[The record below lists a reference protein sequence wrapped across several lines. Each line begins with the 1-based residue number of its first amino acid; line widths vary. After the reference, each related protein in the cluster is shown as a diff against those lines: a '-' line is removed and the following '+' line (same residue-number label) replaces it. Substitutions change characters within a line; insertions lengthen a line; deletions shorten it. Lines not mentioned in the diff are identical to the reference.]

1 MFFLNR
7 KDAGIQLAEKLREYE
22 KNPIVIVLGLAR
34 GGVVVGAEVARALD
48 APLDVFVVRKLGF
61 PGHEELAIGAIAS
74 GGATVLD
81 SEIIQGYGIPDE
93 VVDAIQESE
102 RRELERREQAYRGN
116 EPPADVIGRIVILVD
131 DGIATGSSMRA
142 AIAALRPRHPA
153 KIIVAVPVAPA
164 STVRSIEREVNEVV
178 CLSTPKDFLAV
189 GEWYKDFQP
198 VSDRDVRR
206 LLEAADLRVSVH
218 AT

>member
-1 MFFLNR
+1 MTFRDR
-7 KDAGIQLAEKLREYE
+7 KEAGTKLAEKLVQYA
-22 KNPIVIVLGLAR
+22 KNPIVLVLGLAR
-34 GGVVVGAEVARALD
+34 GGVAVAAEVARILD
-48 APLDVFVVRKLGF
+48 VPLDVFVVRKLGF

-81 SEIIQGYGIPDE
+81 TEIIQGYGIPDE
-93 VVDAIQESE
+93 EVDAIQESE
-102 RRELERREQAYRGN
+102 RRELERREHAYRDD

-153 KIIVAVPVAPA
+153 KIVVAIPVAPA
-164 STVRSIEREVNEVV
+164 STVHHIEREVDEVV
-178 CLSTPKDFLAV
+178 CLSKPKDFLAV
-189 GEWYKDFQP
+189 GEWYEDFQP

-206 LLEAADLRVSVH
+206 LLEAADLRLSVH

>member
-1 MFFLNR
+1 MLFLNR
-7 KDAGIQLAEKLREYE
+7 KDAGIKLAEKLSQYAG
-22 KNPIVIVLGLAR
+22 NPIVLVLGLAR
-34 GGVVVGAEVARALD
+34 GGVSVAAEVARALD

-74 GGATVLD
+74 GGASVLD

-102 RRELERREQAYRGN
+102 RRELDRREHAYRGN
-116 EPPADVIGRIVILVD
+116 EPPADVIGRIVFLVD

-153 KIIVAVPVAPA
+153 KIVVAVPVAPA
-164 STVRSIEREVNEVV
+164 STVHQIEREADEVV
-178 CLSTPKDFLAV
+178 CVSVPKHFLAV
-189 GEWYKDFQP
+189 GEWYEDFQP
-198 VSDRDVRR
+198 VTDREVRR
-206 LLEAADLRVSVH
+206 LLEAADLRTSVQ

>member
-1 MFFLNR
+1 MLFLNR
-7 KDAGIQLAEKLREYE
+7 KDAGIKLAEKLSLYSR
-22 KNPIVIVLGLAR
+22 NPIVLVLGLAR
-34 GGVVVGAEVARALD
+34 GGVSVAAEVARALD

-74 GGATVLD
+74 GGACVLD
-81 SEIIQGYGIPDE
+81 TEIIQGYGIPDE
-93 VVDAIQESE
+93 VVEAIEESE
-102 RRELERREQAYRGN
+102 RRELERREYAYRGH

-153 KIIVAVPVAPA
+153 KIVVAVPVAPA
-164 STVRSIEREVNEVV
+164 STVHQIEREADEVICV
-178 CLSTPKDFLAV
+178 SSPSHFLAV
-189 GEWYKDFQP
+189 GEWYEDFQP

-206 LLEAADLRVSVH
+206 LLEAADLRTSVQ

>member
-1 MFFLNR
+1 MVFHNR
-7 KDAGIQLAEKLREYE
+7 KEAGIKLAEKLIRYAN
-22 KNPIVIVLGLAR
+22 NPIVIVLGLAR
-34 GGVVVGAEVARALD
+34 GGVAVAAEVARALD

-81 SEIIQGYGIPDE
+81 SNIIQEYGIPDE
-93 VVDAIQESE
+93 ALDAIQESE
-102 RRELERREQAYRGN
+102 SRELDRREHAYRGN

-131 DGIATGSSMRA
+131 DGMATGSSMSA
-142 AIAALRPRHPA
+142 AIAALWPRHPA
-153 KIIVAVPVAPA
+153 KIVVAVPVAPA
-164 STVRSIEREVNEVV
+164 STVRSIEREVSEVHS
-178 CLSTPKDFLAV
+178 LSKPKDFTAV
-189 GEWYKDFQP
+189 GEWYEDFEP

>member
-1 MFFLNR
+1 MLFVNR
-7 KDAGIQLAEKLREYE
+7 RDAGIQLAEKLRQYE

-34 GGVVVGAEVARALD
+34 GGVVVAAEVARALD

-74 GGATVLD
+74 GEACVLD
-81 SEIIQGYGIPDE
+81 CEIIQGYGIPEE

-102 RRELERREQAYRGN
+102 RRELARRELAYRGD

-153 KIIVAVPVAPA
+153 KIVVAVPVAPA
-164 STVRSIEREVNEVV
+164 STVRSIETEVDEVV
-178 CLSTPKDFLAV
+178 CLSKPKDFLAV
-189 GEWYKDFQP
+189 GEWYEDFQP

>member
-1 MFFLNR
+1 MLFLNR
-7 KDAGIQLAEKLREYE
+7 KEAGIKLAEKLSQYA
-22 KNPIVIVLGLAR
+22 KNPIVLVLGLAR
-34 GGVVVGAEVARALD
+34 GGVTVAAEVARVLD
-48 APLDVFVVRKLGF
+48 VPLDVFVVRKLGF

-74 GGATVLD
+74 GGASVLD
-81 SEIIQGYGIPDE
+81 CEIIQGYGIPDE

-102 RRELERREQAYRGN
+102 RRELERREHAYRGD

-153 KIIVAVPVAPA
+153 KIVVAVPVAPA
-164 STVRSIEREVNEVV
+164 STVRRFEREADEVICV
-178 CLSTPKDFLAV
+178 STPKQFLAV
-189 GEWYKDFQP
+189 GEWYADFQP
-198 VSDRDVRR
+198 VTDREVRR
-206 LLEAADLRVSVH
+206 LLEAADMRISVQ